1 MRKWSA
7 YQQPKMKYWS
17 SKVLYKGKTFDSS
30 KERDRYIYL
39 QHLESK
45 GSISQLH
52 TQVSFEIIPATKKTV
67 QVQLKTKVRYD
78 EKVLEQNA
86 EYTCDFIYKEGDK
99 YVCEEFKSEQTAKL
113 ADYVLRRKLMI
124 RKIYAHNAKCRGQWI
139 FREVVYRM
147 RGATTIENK

>member
-1 MRKWSA
+1 
-7 YQQPKMKYWS
+7 MKYWS
-17 SKVLYKGKTFDSS
+17 NKVQYKDKTFDST

-39 QHLESK
+39 QYLEK
-45 GSISQLH
+45 EGKISCLH
-52 TQVSFEIIPATKKTV
+52 TQVSFEIIPSTTKTV
-67 QVQLKTKVRYD
+67 PVQLKTKTRYD
-78 EKVLEQNA
+78 EKVVEQNA

-124 RKIYAHNAKCRGQWI
+124 RKIYAHNAKGRGQWI

-147 RGATTIENK
+147 HGATTIEDK